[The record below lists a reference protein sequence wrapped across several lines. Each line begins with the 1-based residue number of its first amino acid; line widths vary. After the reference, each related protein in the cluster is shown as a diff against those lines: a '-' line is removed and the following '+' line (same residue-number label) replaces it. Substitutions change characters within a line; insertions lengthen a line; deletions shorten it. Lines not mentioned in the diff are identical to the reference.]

1 MREENT
7 IASHTVSH
15 LTTMGRTAVE
25 KYDSNDHKDGD
36 SKLSNEILEN
46 EAREALEAR
55 PHSSEID
62 QIPMNDS
69 SSTEM
74 TKVKITKVNTSQTGE
89 HS

>member
-1 MREENT
+1 
-7 IASHTVSH
+7 
-15 LTTMGRTAVE
+15 MGRTDIE
-25 KYDSNDHKDGD
+25 KYNPNYNKDGD
-36 SKLSNEILEN
+36 SKLANKTLKN
-46 EAREALEAR
+46 DARAAFETGL
-55 PHSSEID
+55 HSSEID